1 MKRLLSI
8 FLFMFTMATILYAQ
22 SLTDR
27 QKHLATHIHLS
38 DPETYEWLEPVTDEQ
53 YSEANK

>member
-38 DPETYEWLEPVTDEQ
+38 DPETNEWLEPVTDE
-53 YSEANK
+53 